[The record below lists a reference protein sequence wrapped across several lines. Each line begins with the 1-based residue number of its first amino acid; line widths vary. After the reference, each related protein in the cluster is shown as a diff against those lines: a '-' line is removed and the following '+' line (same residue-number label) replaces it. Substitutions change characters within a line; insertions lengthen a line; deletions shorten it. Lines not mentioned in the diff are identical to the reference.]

1 MRGEGVTGVSE
12 RGGCDKGE
20 CYKYRKV
27 SVTESVTVALR
38 VRMRGKGVSAC
49 GVVAAECGP
58 RMLRE

>member
-1 MRGEGVTGVSE
+1 MTGVSE